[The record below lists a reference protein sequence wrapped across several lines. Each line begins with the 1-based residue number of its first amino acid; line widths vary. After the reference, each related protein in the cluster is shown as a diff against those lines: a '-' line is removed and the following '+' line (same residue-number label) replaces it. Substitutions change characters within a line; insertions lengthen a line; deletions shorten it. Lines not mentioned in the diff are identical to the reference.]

1 MNEINKIGAL
11 LAACKIEVGLEVA
24 KDYCAK
30 LCNAPELPAD
40 IRRVCE
46 ELHSALDSAADVVN
60 SIAGR
65 IDAEMGEPESQPE
78 ELA

>member
-1 MNEINKIGAL
+1 MKSIKCKVEI
-11 LAACKIEVGLEVA
+11 GLEVA

-40 IRRVCE
+40 IRKQVE
-46 ELHSALDSAADVVN
+46 ELHSVLTGASEVVGNIAA
-60 SIAGR
+60 R

>member
-11 LAACKIEVGLEVA
+11 LAGCKIEVGLEVA

-40 IRRVCE
+40 IRKQVE
-46 ELHSALDSAADVVN
+46 ELHSALVTAGEIVSCIAA
-60 SIAGR
+60 R
-65 IDAEMGEPESQPE
+65 IDKEMGADPVE
-78 ELA
+78 EG